1 MIIIYSTQRE
11 KTVDISLT
19 ARFILYNDQGG
30 ITCYL
35 LVSFQIYAGYQQRLF
50 AIMLLSQSEDDISAI
65 ERGKSIMSYMDEI
78 DVRLVD
84 VPKMYL
90 LSI

>member
-1 MIIIYSTQRE
+1 MAS
-11 KTVDISLT
+11 
-19 ARFILYNDQGG
+19 
-30 ITCYL
+30 
-35 LVSFQIYAGYQQRLF
+35 

-65 ERGKSIMSYMDEI
+65 ERWKSIMSYMDEI

-90 LSI
+90 LSIRKMVQAEDYPTEYIKCYGKLFKRLQSIS